1 MLDKLEVLSEYQEGL
16 RNAKTYMASNNK
28 YGVIAYDANLDI
40 ERFYCFDTEQIAE
53 DFAEDWVLKSTT

>member
-16 RNAKTYMASNNK
+16 RNAKVYRTNNNK

>member
-1 MLDKLEVLSEYQEGL
+1 MDNKLHVLSEYQEGL
-16 RNAKTYMASNNK
+16 RNAKTYITGNNK